1 MGCKD
6 RGAQALHVYH
16 DDDTT
21 SSRKPEAQPR
31 MAQGQQ
37 NNIHFQNISVM
48 EQFVYSIVLLVSQAF
63 LTDPPTTVFLLN
75 MQMASVGLTLVAAS
89 HMIMVCSAFMNTLNL
104 VVLEQH
110 ALHKSCL
117 WMCPSSDVRCPIVAC
132 GCVLAVML
140 SHRFSLAG

>member
-1 MGCKD
+1 VEW
-6 RGAQALHVYH
+6 GAKTAVHKLNMYITTTT
-16 DDDTT
+16 TT

-31 MAQGQQ
+31 MAQGQRKI
-37 NNIHFQNISVM
+37 IHFQNISVM

-104 VVLEQH
+104 VVL
-110 ALHKSCL
+110 ATC
-117 WMCPSSDVRCPIVAC
+117 A
-132 GCVLAVML
+132 A
-140 SHRFSLAG
+140 